1 MEKHAKPSEGKNLYC
16 ENCCTIQ
23 TNLQIQF
30 NNIKLPLAFFT
41 ELEKQQKTVTVC
53 MDTQK
58 TMNSQSG
65 HEIEKQRWRNQVP

>member
-1 MEKHAKPSEGKNLYC
+1 MFSEAKNQHF

-41 ELEKQQKTVTVC
+41 ELEQQQKMLQFVRIH
-53 MDTQK
+53 K
-58 TMNSQSG
+58 
-65 HEIEKQRWRNQVP
+65 RP